1 MNRVIRIKILST
13 CTHRLRILCEQLTT
27 FSARPRGTY
36 FRKICSENTSKV
48 AGCQETGNSV
58 VYHYAN
64 EREKQTSIDSRL
76 GEGGGGCSEESMYL
90 RLYSDAYPC
99 HRHDRV
105 ETQIPLELRIF
116 WDITH
121 FRDTIDTITPPSS
134 NLTTSE

>member
-27 FSARPRGTY
+27 FCARPRGRGHLLGKY
-36 FRKICSENTSKV
+36 AQKIVRWTVDKRRGIAWFTIMQMKGKSKQ
-48 AGCQETGNSV
+48 ALTQ
-58 VYHYAN
+58 
-64 EREKQTSIDSRL
+64 DW
-76 GEGGGGCSEESMYL
+76 GGGRYSEESMYL